1 MNFFLLFAFLL
12 TLAAFFIHTFLGD
25 KEISLLKPLDL
36 GKQEAKMLEI
46 WTMTRSGWH
55 WISLDLLFASL
66 GLGLI
71 LFTDILP
78 SEELL
83 LKILSFY
90 FGAYGIIWIFIL
102 LISPSF
108 SGKFM
113 KLGQWLLL
121 IMISLLIFG
130 GIQFL

>member
-66 GLGLI
+66 ALGLI

-83 LKILSFY
+83 LQILSFY

-121 IMISLLIFG
+121 IMISLLIF
-130 GIQFL
+130 